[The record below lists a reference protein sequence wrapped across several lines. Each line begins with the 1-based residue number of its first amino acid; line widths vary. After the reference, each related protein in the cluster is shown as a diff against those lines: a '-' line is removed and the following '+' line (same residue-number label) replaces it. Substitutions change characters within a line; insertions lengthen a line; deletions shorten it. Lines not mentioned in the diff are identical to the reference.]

1 MAVEKFDDYSYV
13 VNTDQHDVRDQRFL
27 FIKAKCNKV
36 KLKVYLKTD
45 HLFFFFKESI
55 VYSLATL
62 RKKYY
67 FLTMITAM

>member
-27 FIKAKCNKV
+27 FIKVKCNKV
-36 KLKVYLKTD
+36 KLKDQTD